1 HCTDGHAYPS
11 HPVAWHLSQSDR
23 GDDPKPSSFHKRYR
37 SSYETPLSFSS
48 PASSPTLSLRKR
60 YRGTSKLIKDT
71 EVEGTE
77 SETESEELEDEGPG
91 SESEE
96 AASEDQQQQAVPVKD
111 TATNEPLGLGYKAA
125 RRRALELAEGTV
137 PSTYE
142 VGQSSR
148 SVPVQPV
155 ADETPTP
162 RLPVRTTWE
171 DPEDGI
177 VYVDIEGDM
186 PPVRAPVQTP
196 VSIEWSSGSLPI
208 SPAPLTR
215 LDALP
220 PTLFEGYGRDF
231 TELFARSRLRLL
243 LVPYGDQFWPL
254 RPGQDR
260 RTPREQLCGRLGT
273 RIREIHDLRM
283 QHAADQRDMQEVRDR
298 ATALERRMD
307 RIEEYRILRNG
318 QIKDKNGQIRA
329 RE

>member
-1 HCTDGHAYPS
+1 
-11 HPVAWHLSQSDR
+11 
-23 GDDPKPSSFHKRYR
+23 YR
-37 SSYETPLSFSS
+37 
-48 PASSPTLSLRKR
+48 
-60 YRGTSKLIKDT
+60 
-71 EVEGTE
+71 
-77 SETESEELEDEGPG
+77 
-91 SESEE
+91 
-96 AASEDQQQQAVPVKD
+96 
-111 TATNEPLGLGYKAA
+111 AA

-142 VGQSSR
+142 VGHSSR

-162 RLPVRTTWE
+162 RLPVGTTWE
-171 DPEDGI
+171 DPEDDI

-186 PPVRAPVQTP
+186 PLVRALVQTP
-196 VSIEWSSGSLPI
+196 VSIEWSSSSLPI
-208 SPAPLTR
+208 SPAPLTLHGGILHDHTQR

-283 QHAADQRDMQEVRDR
+283 QHVVDQRDMQEVRDR